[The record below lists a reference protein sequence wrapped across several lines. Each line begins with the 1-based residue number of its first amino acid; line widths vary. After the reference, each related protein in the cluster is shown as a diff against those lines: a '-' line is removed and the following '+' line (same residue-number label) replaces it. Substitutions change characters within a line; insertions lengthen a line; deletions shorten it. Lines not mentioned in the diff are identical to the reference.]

1 MTLIVGWLPK
11 TLVFLSFSSNETEI
25 PLFLPF
31 PTFPSTT
38 PSKASKRLPL
48 LFAELQFE
56 NWISPTRWTF
66 ASQMLPRFHFFL
78 ENPSDTSDLPERT
91 RNSSKTGLRC
101 EETAFSLDFELPK
114 NLPPS
119 PLCSGTYS
127 EQSWRVCEYRTASF
141 FDTHTDLIEFLRCL
155 FPRPPHKY

>member
-31 PTFPSTT
+31 PTFPSTA

-56 NWISPTRWTF
+56 N
-66 ASQMLPRFHFFL
+66 
-78 ENPSDTSDLPERT
+78 
-91 RNSSKTGLRC
+91 
-101 EETAFSLDFELPK
+101 
-114 NLPPS
+114 
-119 PLCSGTYS
+119 
-127 EQSWRVCEYRTASF
+127 
-141 FDTHTDLIEFLRCL
+141 
-155 FPRPPHKY
+155 